1 MMSCST
7 WDLLHARK
15 MRPNFKSSDN
25 LPFTWQLGNAM
36 DSFNKKGELLLY
48 SATINMIPN
57 SRSSRTTE
65 LQKLQ
70 TTTRAQISER
80 ASQKAIGGGYIA
92 Q

>member
-1 MMSCST
+1 
-7 WDLLHARK
+7 
-15 MRPNFKSSDN
+15 
-25 LPFTWQLGNAM
+25 M

-80 ASQKAIGGGYIA
+80 ASQKAIGGSYIA